1 MKEIWEDIPNYEGL
15 YQASNL
21 GRIRSVDRYKEVIIK
36 NQYGEYKRTKFFKSY
51 VLKQQTYMGYK
62 CVQLHINGK
71 YKWEKVHRLV
81 AKAFVPNPE
90 NKPQVNHIDGNK
102 SNNNVS
108 NLKWTT
114 FNSVMKEHHKN
125 GVYKNNRSIRIK
137 LIDDLNFNEIEFKS
151 MAEAA
156 LYLQSID
163 PEKYKNIKTVQAN
176 IGSAVRN
183 KRRAYGF
190 KWEKIS
196 V

>member
-102 SNNNVS
+102 SNNCVE
-108 NLKWTT
+108 NLEWCNQSYNTK
-114 FNSVMKEHHKN
+114 HA
-125 GVYKNNRSIRIK
+125 YKNNLIK
-137 LIDDLNFNEIEFKS
+137 HYKIEINQYDLEGNYIKTWESAKEIEKKLKIKNS
-151 MAEAA
+151 QICRCCKNENLTAGG
-156 LYLQSID
+156 YHW
-163 PEKYKNIKTVQAN
+163 KYYKIK
-176 IGSAVRN
+176 
-183 KRRAYGF
+183 
-190 KWEKIS
+190 
-196 V
+196 

>member
-1 MKEIWEDIPNYEGL
+1 MKEIWKDIPNYEGL

-102 SNNNVS
+102 SNNCVE
-108 NLKWTT
+108 NLEWCNQSYNTK
-114 FNSVMKEHHKN
+114 HA
-125 GVYKNNRSIRIK
+125 YKNNLIK
-137 LIDDLNFNEIEFKS
+137 HYKIEINQYDLEGNYIKTWESAKEIEKKLKIKNS
-151 MAEAA
+151 QICRCCKNENSTAGG
-156 LYLQSID
+156 YYW
-163 PEKYKNIKTVQAN
+163 KYKREEKNICN
-176 IGSAVRN
+176 
-183 KRRAYGF
+183 
-190 KWEKIS
+190 
-196 V
+196 

>member
-51 VLKQQTYMGYK
+51 ILKQQTYIGYK

-81 AKAFVPNPE
+81 AMAFVPNPE

-102 SNNNVS
+102 SNNNVL
-108 NLKWTT
+108 NLEWCNQSYNTK
-114 FNSVMKEHHKN
+114 HA
-125 GVYKNNRSIRIK
+125 YKNNLIK
-137 LIDDLNFNEIEFKS
+137 HYKIEINQYDLEGNYIKTWESAKEIGKKLKIKNSQICRCCKNENS
-151 MAEAA
+151 TAGG
-156 LYLQSID
+156 YYW
-163 PEKYKNIKTVQAN
+163 KYKRKEKNICN
-176 IGSAVRN
+176 
-183 KRRAYGF
+183 
-190 KWEKIS
+190 
-196 V
+196 